1 MFQYA
6 LVAENGEVQHVVST
20 GSDADYTNGET
31 YNDLI
36 AVQVEHDIDAKNL
49 IETKYYVSGQWVTRE
64 ARVSEWQDWSNNAW
78 SFNAVKFSTHVRM
91 IRNNKISVTDWTQVV
106 DSPLTDIKK
115 AEWAVYRQALRDIPE
130 SYSDVT
136 SFDDIIWPIQPE
148 V

>member
-1 MFQYA
+1 
-6 LVAENGEVQHVVST
+6 
-20 GSDADYTNGET
+20 
-31 YNDLI
+31 
-36 AVQVEHDIDAKNL
+36 
-49 IETKYYVSGQWVTRE
+49 
-64 ARVSEWQDWSNNAW
+64 
-78 SFNAVKFSTHVRM
+78 M